1 MPAAFQLRA
10 FPDAADCCGA
20 AAASCPLWRATRDAA
35 SSSVAPD
42 GSGSCFPGRSRYN
55 ATRLS
60 RSALLT
66 TLTDDSAIAA
76 AAMIGESRM
85 PNSG

>member
-10 FPDAADCCGA
+10 FPDAPEYCGVA
-20 AAASCPLWRATRDAA
+20 ETWGRPWRATRDAA
-35 SSSVAPD
+35 SSSVVL
-42 GSGSCFPGRSRYN
+42 GGGGSCCPGSLRYN

-60 RSALLT
+60 LSALLT

-76 AAMIGESRM
+76 AAMIGDSST